1 MFPSPCQAHTQ
12 MSNLQQYFVRCG
24 ACGNRIIK
32 KTLFGDQNGS
42 LLRRQPRAVV
52 VVSKLPV
59 SGSTLQQP
67 LKLAWPKPTAC
78 VAMVMSALL
87 LR

>member
-1 MFPSPCQAHTQ
+1 MCETI
-12 MSNLQQYFVRCG
+12 LY
-24 ACGNRIIK
+24 
-32 KTLFGDQNGS
+32 TLWWLWKQSYKILVGDHNGS
-42 LLRRQPRAVV
+42 RLRRQPRAVV
-52 VVSKLPV
+52 VVSALPV

>member
-1 MFPSPCQAHTQ
+1 MN
-12 MSNLQQYFVRCG
+12 NLQQYFVRCG
-24 ACGNRIIK
+24 GCGNRIIK
-32 KTLFGDQNGS
+32 KTLFSDQNVS
-42 LLRRQPRAVV
+42 LLRQQPEAVV
-52 VVSKLPV
+52 IVSKPPV

-67 LKLAWPKPTAC
+67 LKLAWPNPTAC

>member
-1 MFPSPCQAHTQ
+1 MIACNNT
-12 MSNLQQYFVRCG
+12 LYFVVPVEK
-24 ACGNRIIK
+24 NI
-32 KTLFGDQNGS
+32 TTMLFTEHKES
-42 LLRRQPRAVV
+42 LSRQQRRAVV

>member
-1 MFPSPCQAHTQ
+1 MT
-12 MSNLQQYFVRCG
+12 NLQQYFVRRG
-24 ACGNRIIK
+24 GCGNRIIK
-32 KTLFGDQNGS
+32 KTLFSDQNVS
-42 LLRRQPRAVV
+42 LLRQQPEAVMV
-52 VVSKLPV
+52 ASTLPV